1 MVRIFQKGCF
11 GFGKGHGLKELGKR
25 LFVSL
30 ENARC
35 IERTTVCNVAGRITV
50 ALSKDCRGGEMCWI
64 VFAQVFNSEVVGK
77 EGGILVEMLFD
88 GVFAGKCRT
97 RLTL

>member
-1 MVRIFQKGCF
+1 V
-11 GFGKGHGLKELGKR
+11 KELGKR

-35 IERTTVCNVAGRITV
+35 IERTTVCNVAGITV

-64 VFAQVFNSEVVGK
+64 VFARVFNSEVVGK

-97 RLTL
+97 SLTI

>member
-1 MVRIFQKGCF
+1 M
-11 GFGKGHGLKELGKR
+11 KELGKR

-64 VFAQVFNSEVVGK
+64 VFARVFNSEVVGK

-97 RLTL
+97 SLTI